1 MRKSSEN
8 NLTNEKAGKERM
20 QYEKQMEQQENIKYT
35 DDMEKEEPVKYTD
48 QMEHGK
54 HMNYKE
60 QMEQE
65 NTYNGQDILKPK
77 NDVVFQALFTRGS
90 EYVTKTMIE
99 DIIKIDIHKIDLD
112 KSKDLLYQSPIQN
125 GKFEKQN
132 IKKRY

>member
-1 MRKSSEN
+1 MRKSGKN
-8 NLTNEKAGKERM
+8 DLMNEKDSKERM
-20 QYEKQMEQQENIKYT
+20 KYEK
-35 DDMEKEEPVKYTD
+35 
-48 QMEHGK
+48 
-54 HMNYKE
+54 

-112 KSKDLLYQSPIQN
+112 KSKDLLNDNARNKN
-125 GKFEKQN
+125 GTWSW
-132 IKKRY
+132 